1 MPRTTTICILAILMV
16 SMLISSCSGIR
27 LPEGAPTSPAPV
39 QLATQPAVALKATE
53 AIDKCASI
61 DTKRPEIERI
71 ANIMG
76 EFDDTSFLAQSVP
89 DSGQL
94 VQVILVLQRVRR
106 DAINNKPPECLKPL
120 KEAQVNFMSG
130 VILTFISFM
139 TKAKT
144 EAIQNQITQTRSL
157 RGVFDQELANQL
169 GLKYITA
176 TPMPT
181 IAPTPI
187 PPTSTVSPVTATTD
201 QDIYILQGPG
211 VAFPAAGTFLKGQ
224 IANVIGRN
232 PVGDWI
238 LIEIPSNPGKPG
250 WALKQLIKISGAEA
264 SVPIITPEP
273 TQQPAQ

>member
-1 MPRTTTICILAILMV
+1 MPRTTNNCILVLII
-16 SMLISSCSGIR
+16 SMLISSCSGMR
-27 LPEGAPTSPAPV
+27 LPEAAPTNPAPV
-39 QLATQPAVALKATE
+39 PLATQPTVALKTTE
-53 AIDKCASI
+53 AVDLCASI

-139 TKAKT
+139 TKAKS

-157 RGVFDQELANQL
+157 RGVFDQELARQL

-181 IAPTPI
+181 IPPTPI
-187 PPTSTVSPVTATTD
+187 PPTSTVTPVTATTD

-211 VAFPAAGTFLKGQ
+211 MTFPAAGTFLKGQ

-232 PVGDWI
+232 PAGDWI
-238 LIEIPSNPGKPG
+238 QIEVPSNPGKPG
-250 WALKQLIKISGAEA
+250 WAPKQLIKISGAES
-264 SVPIITPEP
+264 SVPIVTPEP
-273 TQQPAQ
+273 IQQPTQ